1 MENDKKEITAVEV
14 FKKLEG
20 VRHDMSLAREEQYHK
35 GYCKAVEDMC
45 NLLKALDSQ
54 KAVLKKNK

>member
-1 MENDKKEITAVEV
+1 MDDETRKEINALM
-14 FKKLEG
+14 KIEG
-20 VRHDMSLAREEQYHK
+20 VRHDTALASEEQYHK

-54 KAVLKKNK
+54 KEVFKKNK

>member
-1 MENDKKEITAVEV
+1 MNI
-14 FKKLEG
+14 EG
-20 VRHDMSLAREEQYHK
+20 VRHDMSLAGEEQYHK

-54 KAVLKKNK
+54 KAVLEKNK

>member
-1 MENDKKEITAVEV
+1 MNIES
-14 FKKLEG
+14 

-54 KAVLKKNK
+54 KAVSKKNK

>member
-1 MENDKKEITAVEV
+1 MDEETRKEINALM
-14 FKKLEG
+14 KLEG
-20 VRHDMSLAREEQYHK
+20 IRNNMASAREEQYHK